1 MTLHASAPEGV
12 VCDLGA
18 GHIRHQ
24 HRASVGQESRF
35 CCKKGGGGTCH
46 LLRAFLFLYLSSPS
60 SLAPLFAGRSGS
72 CGLHKCAC
80 LRFEEKV
87 YEQPVRSAISVQDE
101 VYMKRGNKRRGRQTW
116 IGLGVVEH
124 AKDTTTLKCGQ
135 PRNGS
140 RSCLAAGVGEQQRK
154 IAPLQDT
161 MTQFMPSRNVLLNAR
176 ARVQGQWGAG
186 LLLQGPLQC
195 CNPTLFPAMLSTSH
209 SLTLGDVHVE
219 KCADSET
226 SS

>member
-1 MTLHASAPEGV
+1 MKITVIQIRRGRKRVIFSELFSFFISLPLLLWRRCLLAALSA
-12 VCDLGA
+12 
-18 GHIRHQ
+18 
-24 HRASVGQESRF
+24 
-35 CCKKGGGGTCH
+35 
-46 LLRAFLFLYLSSPS
+46 
-60 SLAPLFAGRSGS
+60 S

-101 VYMKRGNKRRGRQTW
+101 VYMKRGNKRRGRHTW

-161 MTQFMPSRNVLLNAR
+161 LTQFMPSRNVLLNAR

-226 SS
+226 SC